1 MLNSTICI
9 KKNNAICSKQNCKSE
24 NALTK
29 KKLENITFLNFD
41 KNSNIN
47 QPKNDE
53 IIEIFSNDI
62 VSKNIFDMFFTENK
76 PSNVKKE
83 NNKSRKAKK
92 RFKNKSKRKL
102 K

>member
-1 MLNSTICI
+1 MLKSTICI

-29 KKLENITFLNFD
+29 KNLEIITFLNFD
-41 KNSNIN
+41 KNDKIN
-47 QPKNDE
+47 QPNDE
-53 IIEIFSNDI
+53 IIEIFSDDI

-76 PSNVKKE
+76 HTNVKKTTG
-83 NNKSRKAKK
+83 KSRKAKM